1 MAPSCTL
8 DETALRAQYERYRQ
22 AGAGA
27 RVVHRSLLRLVVEL
41 DQHVNTSLVEET
53 IAIEREC
60 CPFYE
65 LGFEPDRR
73 RLRVSVSQP
82 EQAPALEAI
91 AFALGL
97 QAPVARPPAPGASG
111 GTP

>member
-1 MAPSCTL
+1 MESLPTAPSCAL
-8 DETALRAQYERYRQ
+8 DDIGLRAQYERYRR

-27 RVVHRSLLRLVVEL
+27 RVLHRSSLRLVVEL
-41 DQHVNTSLVEET
+41 DQHVDTRLVEQT

-73 RLRVSVSQP
+73 RLSVSVSRP

-97 QAPVARPPAPGASG
+97 QAPVPRAATG
-111 GTP
+111 